1 MTKKARLVPPDVVP
15 TIWSEVQPLIDKAL
29 TRSDEAYNSED
40 YLNLLL
46 SEECMLWLGIEDDEI
61 KIILICEV
69 VEYPRTKILQ
79 IHIMATKSGHD
90 FESWRSYLNSVED
103 FGRDNGCTL
112 IEVTVPK
119 GLARTLKWEHNYSV
133 LTKHI

>member
-1 MTKKARLVPPDVVP
+1 MKARLVLPDVVP

-29 TRSDEAYNSED
+29 TCSDEAYNSQD

-46 SEECMLWLGIEDDEI
+46 DESCALWIGIDDDEI
-61 KIILICEV
+61 KSALICEV
-69 VEYPRTKILQ
+69 VPYPRTNILQ
-79 IHIMATKSGHD
+79 IHIWATKSGHD
-90 FESWRSYLNSVED
+90 YTQWMEHFKSIED

-112 IEVTVPK
+112 IEVTVRK
-119 GLARTLKWEHNYSV
+119 GLARKLKWEHNYSV